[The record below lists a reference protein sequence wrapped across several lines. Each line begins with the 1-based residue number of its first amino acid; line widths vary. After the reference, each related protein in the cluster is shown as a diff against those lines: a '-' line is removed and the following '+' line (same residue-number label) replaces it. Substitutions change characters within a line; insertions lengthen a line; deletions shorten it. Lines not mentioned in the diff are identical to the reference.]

1 MAAASSLSS
10 FAGVIL
16 AAAILTGTIAFANV
30 RGAPQPSKEVADE
43 SAVAETPAT
52 RGAGKAHKHARCR
65 ECGVIQAI
73 RRIDAAEGQPP
84 TYEITIRL
92 HDGST
97 RTNTNA
103 TPGTWRAGDRIL
115 LINRRDLAASPTT

>member
-1 MAAASSLSS
+1 MAVVSSLSS

-16 AAAILTGTIAFANV
+16 AAAVLTGTIAFAN
-30 RGAPQPSKEVADE
+30 APATPLPLKEAADE
-43 SAVAETPAT
+43 TAAAERPAT
-52 RGAGKAHKHARCR
+52 LTAGKTHKHARCR

-73 RRIDAAEGQPP
+73 RRIDAAGGQPP

-103 TPGTWRAGDRIL
+103 TPGSWRAGDRIL
-115 LINRRDLAASPTT
+115 LINRRDLAASPAT